1 VPAGSPFAVINPSKD
16 ELAFLDAASG
26 QKSGVLK
33 GDMKEV
39 YRVAEAHSRKT
50 LATFMLDGTVTVWH
64 QTDTGKPVTFSLPA
78 YAYVACSPDG
88 QMVAGHGPKENT
100 TRLWDVAAQKEVGSF
115 DGHLGGTGAGFF
127 PDSRTL
133 ATVTGEGVKLW
144 DLATRRPRHTLA
156 HRVRLYAIAPD
167 GQSLATSDAG
177 DRVTLWDCATGQERA
192 SYPGPDNAQMMFF
205 SPDGSKVGITVA
217 HPNSTWHDGLSSWF
231 GGGRGFELMSFK
243 EETAV
248 LDAATGQDCGRMPCF
263 GSNVLFA
270 DDKTLATLSKTGD
283 AIQLWELPPGRA
295 LQGVGAWACLG
306 VALVLT
312 GIWWYARAAGQK
324 VKREI

>member
-1 VPAGSPFAVINPSKD
+1 
-16 ELAFLDAASG
+16 
-26 QKSGVLK
+26 
-33 GDMKEV
+33 
-39 YRVAEAHSRKT
+39 
-50 LATFMLDGTVTVWH
+50 
-64 QTDTGKPVTFSLPA
+64 
-78 YAYVACSPDG
+78 
-88 QMVAGHGPKENT
+88 MVAGNGPKENA

-133 ATVTGEGVKLW
+133 ATVTGEGGKLW
-144 DLATRRPRHTLA
+144 DLATRRARHTLA

-177 DRVTLWDCATGQERA
+177 DRLTLWDCATGQERA
-192 SYPGPDNAQMMFF
+192 SYPGPDTAQMMFF

-217 HPNSTWHDGLSSWF
+217 HPNSTRHDGLSSWF

-270 DDKTLATLSKTGD
+270 DDKTLATLSRTGD
-283 AIQLWELPPGRA
+283 AIQLCALPPGRA
-295 LQGVGAWACLG
+295 LQGLGACRC
-306 VALVLT
+306 LVLPSSLW
-312 GIWWYARAAGQK
+312 G
-324 VKREI
+324 